1 MKRSRQQNERAVSVE
16 VLQRLFRCD
25 AKRGLLFWR
34 RRAVDH
40 YRIVAWNKRFAGKQA
55 GNDNGLGHLQIAFAI
70 DGVKYY
76 STVHRVIWA
85 LSHGHWP
92 TDDLDHRHG
101 ERSHNAIVELRDC
114 TPSDQRNRRLHK
126 NNTSGFKG
134 VSWFRSYRNISFKF
148 RSIRPPASSDI
159 SSTRLKG
166 QKPMTSP
173 RSSIS
178 ANSQK
183 TTDSWVCFH
192 EDVACRC
199 RAVRHGS
206 VH

>member
-1 MKRSRQQNERAVSVE
+1 MKRSRQQTERAVSVE
-16 VLQRLFRCD
+16 VLRRLFRCD

-85 LSHGHWP
+85 LSHSHWP

-114 TPSDQRNRRLHK
+114 TPSDNQRNRRLHK

-134 VSWFRSYRNISFKF
+134 I
-148 RSIRPPASSDI
+148 
-159 SSTRLKG
+159 
-166 QKPMTSP
+166 
-173 RSSIS
+173 
-178 ANSQK
+178 
-183 TTDSWVCFH
+183 SWVPKLQKYLVQIQVNKAAVKLGYFVDKI
-192 EDVACRC
+192 EEAKTYDVAAIKHFGEFAKTNRQL
-199 RAVRHGS
+199 GLLP
-206 VH
+206 